1 MDIDD
6 LPISVWAGRSAAF
19 DANGLLRLSFAGCS
33 HAKQGVE
40 VLESVGAADEET
52 TPRDDKMNETAV
64 AMATAEHPSP
74 LGVEQKAA
82 QVRRLQLAK
91 QSGVPNIGW
100 NCTNLAWKV
109 RFPKVDSKGE
119 FISQTSREFGV
130 KKFMAPGR
138 SKAEADA
145 AALEAAK
152 AFRTKLVEK
161 GILREP
167 RLKDP
172 NFTSEV
178 LGVCCNK
185 KAEKWRVQVALNS
198 RKRMTTAEGKALELR
213 EKHGLRRQ
221 VKPVPTLA
229 NLPVFHPKLP
239 YPGVVWNLR
248 EQQWHAQCQV
258 GGAHRNFRVKPK
270 DHSEA
275 ELERSF
281 KVAVAWKKKQEK
293 EKQEMAVKPKAK
305 PPKTKR
311 RWVQKAQILDLHGF
325 FSKTVAVQ
333 TIRVEHA
340 SKRT

>member
-1 MDIDD
+1 M
-6 LPISVWAGRSAAF
+6 PISVWAGRSAAF

-119 FISQTSREFGV
+119 IISQTSREFGV

-258 GGAHRNFRVKPK
+258 GGAHGMFRVKPK

-293 EKQEMAVKPKAK
+293 EKQEMAVKPKAT
-305 PPKTKR
+305 PPKTKGR
-311 RWVQKAQILDLHGF
+311 
-325 FSKTVAVQ
+325 
-333 TIRVEHA
+333 
-340 SKRT
+340 